1 MRKWCSPL
9 LLWFLSAGLW
19 VAVAVER
26 GAAGNV
32 SGMVVK
38 KSSSAPQGATRETES
53 GAFQT
58 GDSCI
63 NINRADAKQ
72 LGVLPGVGPVI
83 AQLIVDFREAN
94 GPFTKLSD
102 LERVKGIGPV
112 TTKKIGALACF

>member
-26 GAAGNV
+26 GGAGNV
-32 SGMVVK
+32 SGAVVK
-38 KSSSAPQGATRETES
+38 KSSPAPQGASRKTES
-53 GAFQT
+53 GVFQT

-63 NINRADAKQ
+63 NINRADVRQ
-72 LGVLPGVGPVI
+72 LDALPGVGPVV

-94 GPFTKLSD
+94 GPFTALSD
-102 LERVKGIGPV
+102 LERVKGIGPA
-112 TTKKIGALACF
+112 TTKKIGTLACF

>member
-26 GAAGNV
+26 GTAGNM
-32 SGMVVK
+32 SGVIVK
-38 KSSSAPQGATRETES
+38 KSSPASQGVCRETES
-53 GAFQT
+53 GPVQT

-63 NINRADAKQ
+63 NINRADVKQ
-72 LGVLPGVGPVI
+72 LDALPGVGPVV

-94 GPFTKLSD
+94 GPFTMLSD
-102 LERVKGIGPV
+102 LERVKGIGPA
-112 TTKKIGALACF
+112 TTKKIGTRACF